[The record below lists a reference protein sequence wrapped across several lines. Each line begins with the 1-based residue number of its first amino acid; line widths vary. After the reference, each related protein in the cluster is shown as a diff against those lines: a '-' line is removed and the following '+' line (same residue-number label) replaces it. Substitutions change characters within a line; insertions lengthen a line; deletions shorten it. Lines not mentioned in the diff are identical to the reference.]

1 VKISPR
7 GEQSVS
13 SDEEE
18 NVSDNSSMQH
28 GMWAKSAAERT
39 RFPFTG
45 KPGINVDLEDPS
57 NPWNI
62 LSCTPEIAEVIARE
76 TNLYA

>member
-1 VKISPR
+1 VCEEQVLYEPLQENDHSYISETVYSSESEINMKISSW

-28 GMWAKSAAERT
+28 DMWAKSGAE
-39 RFPFTG
+39 
-45 KPGINVDLEDPS
+45 
-57 NPWNI
+57 
-62 LSCTPEIAEVIARE
+62 
-76 TNLYA
+76 